1 MIEPF
6 FLGFGLGFSLILA
19 IGAQN
24 AFVLK
29 AGLMR
34 RFVLPIVLLCAVS
47 DALLIFLG
55 VLGLGTLLKTWP
67 NLMSWIRFAGA
78 LFLFVYGARSMISA
92 WRGNQALDAM
102 GDVMSLPA
110 ALFTCLALTFLNPH
124 VYLDTVILV
133 GGLPTN
139 RKDRWVLLWGLC

>member
-55 VLGLGTLLKTWP
+55 VLVW
-67 NLMSWIRFAGA
+67 A
-78 LFLFVYGARSMISA
+78 LF
-92 WRGNQALDAM
+92 WR
-102 GDVMSLPA
+102 P
-110 ALFTCLALTFLNPH
+110 C
-124 VYLDTVILV
+124 
-133 GGLPTN
+133 PT
-139 RKDRWVLLWGLC
+139 L